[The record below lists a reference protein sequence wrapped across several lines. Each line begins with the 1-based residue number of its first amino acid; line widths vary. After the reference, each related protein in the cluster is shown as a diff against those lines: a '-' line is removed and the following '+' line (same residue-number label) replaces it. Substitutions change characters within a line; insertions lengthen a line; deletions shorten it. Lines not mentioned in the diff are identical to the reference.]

1 MRRTTKLLA
10 LWLAAL
16 AACSGEPAAS
26 GSGGSSAAEAAGDRG
41 TMVTGAAGM

>member
-26 GSGGSSAAEAAGDRG
+26 GSGGPTAAAAARDRG